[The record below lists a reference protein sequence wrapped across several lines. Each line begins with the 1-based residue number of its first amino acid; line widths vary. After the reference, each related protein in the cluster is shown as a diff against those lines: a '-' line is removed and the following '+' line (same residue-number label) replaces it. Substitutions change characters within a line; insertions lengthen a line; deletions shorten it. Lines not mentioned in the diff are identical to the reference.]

1 MCWTLTLGTRGAVMV
16 RGPSPHPLWAQ
27 QRGGPHSHGL
37 LMSSSHRSM
46 WFRLQVLTKSQRHQR
61 EEWDWGH

>member
-1 MCWTLTLGTRGAVMV
+1 MV

-37 LMSSSHRSM
+37 LMSSSHRSV